1 MNLLVALTIFILF
14 WWALLATIFSF
25 QMHKEN
31 EEYARR
37 LGERLPN
44 QKARKPDYFGQL
56 AETIVLS
63 EVAKSI
69 KLNLNGLSFGKILRL
84 LPLKIMSK

>member
-37 LGERLPN
+37 LGERLPD
-44 QKARKPDYFGQL
+44 QKASKPDYFGQL
-56 AETIVLS
+56 AETIVLP
-63 EVAKSI
+63 EVAKSM
-69 KLNLNGLSFGKILRL
+69 KLNLNRFRFGKILRL
-84 LPLKIMSK
+84 VPLKIMSK